1 MTTITEEPTKVPF
14 GARAVQAP
22 YTVTINPSEFTY
34 DPERQVNVLKADG
47 SLWAHTPMAAS
58 STATNNDSTTG
69 ADETSDP
76 YAFPGDQV
84 A

>member
-1 MTTITEEPTKVPF
+1 MTEESTTVPF
-14 GARAVQAP
+14 GARGAQQP
-22 YTVTINPSEFTY
+22 YTVTINPAEFHF
-34 DPERQVNVLKADG
+34 DADRQMNVMNADG
-47 SLWAHTPMAAS
+47 SLWASTPVAAS